1 MYSDAVDKLKKIW
14 EIMFI
19 LFFCLRLLK
28 MVGKPIM
35 GEGRFTNGGER
46 VAFTLPPP
54 PLYRLILRRP
64 NLEVATKRFFHLA
77 LCEKNFDDSIYS
89 DKTWCL
95 VA

>member
-54 PLYRLILRRP
+54 PTTVQTDIKETKLGSG
-64 NLEVATKRFFHLA
+64 NQEVFP
-77 LCEKNFDDSIYS
+77 SGPM
-89 DKTWCL
+89 
-95 VA
+95 